1 MILPKTIVKSSRVNP
16 KKVIIFSKPKVGKSS
31 SLAQLENNLIVDLE
45 GGTDFIDGLKIN
57 VPKAAEEQSIATG
70 QSVSKLDIVKQIIKD
85 LKEVKTKIGKN
96 PYQFITLDTVTVLE
110 EIVLPLANQMYR
122 DLPQGSNWVGS
133 DVRTLP
139 NGMGYS
145 HLRSAIMFVISQFE
159 SMCDTLI
166 LVGHVK
172 RKNLNVNDTEIDE
185 KSLDL
190 TGKIPGILSADADAI
205 GYMYR
210 EENKTILDFEPS
222 DSALVGARPE
232 HLRGKKIVIA
242 ECDENGV
249 VKVDWSQVFL
259 K

>member
-1 MILPKTIVKSSRVNP
+1 MILPTKVVKANRVNP
-16 KKVIIFSKPKVGKSS
+16 KKMIIFSKPKNGKTS
-31 SLAQLENNLIVDLE
+31 SLAKLENNLIVDLE
-45 GGTDFIDGLKIN
+45 GGSEFVDALKIN
-57 VPKAAEEQSIATG
+57 VVKEAQDKNISLLE
-70 QSVSKLDIVKQIIKD
+70 VVKLIIKD
-85 LKEVKTKIGKN
+85 LKEVKVKIGKN

-110 EIVLPLANQMYR
+110 DIVLPLANQMYR
-122 DLPQGSNWVGS
+122 DIPQGANWMGT

-139 NGMGYS
+139 NGTGYQ
-145 HLRSAIMFVISQFE
+145 HLRNAILFVISQFE
-159 SMCDTLI
+159 SLCDTLI

-172 RKNLNVNDTEIDE
+172 RKSLNVNDAELDE

-190 TGKIPGILSADADAI
+190 SGKIPGILSADADAI

-242 ECDENGV
+242 ESDENGV
-249 VKVDWSQVFL
+249 VTVNWSEVFL

>member
-1 MILPKTIVKSSRVNP
+1 MILPTKVVKANRVNP
-16 KKVIIFSKPKVGKSS
+16 KKMIIFSKPKNGKTS
-31 SLAQLENNLIVDLE
+31 SLAKLENNLIVDLE
-45 GGTDFIDGLKIN
+45 GGSEFVDALKIN
-57 VPKAAEEQSIATG
+57 VVKEAQDKNISLLE
-70 QSVSKLDIVKQIIKD
+70 VVKLIIKD
-85 LKEVKTKIGKN
+85 LKEVKVKIGKN

-110 EIVLPLANQMYR
+110 DIVLPLANQMYR
-122 DLPQGSNWVGS
+122 DIPQGANWMGT

-139 NGMGYS
+139 NGAGYQ
-145 HLRSAIMFVISQFE
+145 HLRNAILFVISQFE
-159 SMCDTLI
+159 SLCDTLI

-172 RKNLNVNDTEIDE
+172 RKSLNVNDAELDE

-190 TGKIPGILSADADAI
+190 SGKIPGILSADADAI

-242 ECDENGV
+242 ESDENGV
-249 VKVDWSQVFL
+249 VTVNWSQVFL